1 MISTRGR
8 YALRVILDMAKL
20 QERRNLAV
28 EYFHSGIFFKHF
40 WQRNHR
46 NLSEKVQNAR
56 RKTLKS
62 LRDFSVSFDLV
73 GVTGLEPTAS

>member
-8 YALRVILDMAKL
+8 YALRVRLEMAKL
-20 QERRNLAV
+20 QERRKPAV

-46 NLSEKVQNAR
+46 NLSGKVQNVQTEKR
-56 RKTLKS
+56 
-62 LRDFSVSFDLV
+62 
-73 GVTGLEPTAS
+73 

>member
-1 MISTRGR
+1 MISTRRR
-8 YALRVILDMAKL
+8 YALWVMLEMAKL

-46 NLSEKVQNAR
+46 NSSKKKCRTPEQKNA
-56 RKTLKS
+56 
-62 LRDFSVSFDLV
+62 
-73 GVTGLEPTAS
+73 EIP